1 MQLRLILASLLLLSW
16 SETQARMILVND
28 IETTSVGEHPEYF
41 IDSQGTATLDQVMG
55 MALPEHP
62 KSNPSFG
69 WSNDVVWLKSSFEKI
84 DDHPYILEIGY
95 PLLDDVTI
103 YLFRNGRLLNEIRA
117 GDSVPSSKDIVD
129 QIDPALRF
137 PQESGL
143 YTVVLRIKSSSS
155 IQAPLRL
162 YSPNSFS
169 KKEGEEVLVTG
180 IYAGILGIMAL
191 YNLFIFFASRSR
203 AYLYY
208 ASFVLTFLLLQLSL
222 SGHSYLYLWPAYPH
236 LSDYM
241 ICQGGLLA
249 TLMMLFFAKDFLG
262 ISKRGKIKE
271 RLVQVLQYGLIAMLA
286 FTFFLKY
293 VVAIKMMAVG
303 ALLAVLVVLGIA
315 VTQMLEGQRE
325 ARFYVGAWALFI
337 TGCVIYLLKQLG
349 LLPVTFITSYA
360 FKIGSVIEVSLLS
373 LALAD
378 RLNVMRFQLR
388 KANTELQD
396 LNENLEQRVVEKTRD
411 IRSILDNLPQAIF
424 QVKARNGKPV
434 IDEEY
439 SHFLCQ
445 FLGREHLEGL
455 DPIQTVFAN
464 TNLSSNDLAMIESVL
479 TTSIGEE
486 LLQFEMNE
494 GNLPREFMHHDR
506 LQEVDWH
513 PVVDQKGIVL
523 KLLIAMKDVTEIR
536 KLQMEAMQKAK
547 EYRRLGEVSQHESQ
561 KMRDLLKVTQELL
574 VSADKNIRPD
584 ANGLALAFR
593 NLHTIKGLSRNF
605 NFSDLTVET
614 HELEKKLKNAQ
625 SGPLDPLAINELKT
639 GIKHL
644 WTLFEDYRRINDE
657 VLGRG
662 KINDKLLI
670 NRHEL
675 QAIHHKITVAR
686 TNQEIK
692 EIQSDILFLFEVK
705 LSQAIQDEVQMLHS
719 VCDTLKKPVP
729 NVFFYN
735 DDYAIPNDLKMPL
748 RKVFVHLFRNSIDHG
763 IEAPEERQAANKP
776 RKGTISIRI
785 DEAESDIC
793 IIYMDDGRGLAL
805 EKIRK
810 KALEQK
816 FINAEEQLDPLQ
828 TAQLI
833 FMPNLSTVSEVTDI
847 SGRGVGMDA
856 IRGFIE
862 EAGGRIAIH
871 LNGTPVN
878 GYVPFEIRI
887 RLPYL
892 NEQKVPAM
900 SNAVGA

>member
-1 MQLRLILASLLLLSW
+1 MPIK
-16 SETQARMILVND
+16 D
-28 IETTSVGEHPEYF
+28 IVTTPIGEHPEYF
-41 IDSQGTATLDQVMG
+41 LDSQGTATLDQVMG
-55 MALPEHP
+55 MTLPEHP

-69 WSNDVVWLKSSFEKI
+69 WSDNVVWLKSSFEKA
-84 DDHPYILEIGY
+84 DNHPYILEIGY

-103 YLFRNGRLLNEIRA
+103 YLFRDGQPLSEIRT
-117 GDSVPSSKDIVD
+117 GDSVPSSPDVID
-129 QIDPALRF
+129 QIDPAIRF
-137 PQESGL
+137 PTEAGT
-143 YTVVLRIKSSSS
+143 YTIVLRIKSSSS
-155 IQAPLRL
+155 IQAPLKL
-162 YSPNSFS
+162 YTANSFTQ
-169 KKEGEEVLVTG
+169 KESEEVLVTG

-208 ASFVLTFLLLQLSL
+208 ACFVLTFLLLQLSL
-222 SGHSYLYLWPAYPH
+222 SGHTYLYLWPSYPH

-249 TLMMLFFAKDFLG
+249 TLMMLYFAKDFLG
-262 ISKRGKIKE
+262 ISKRGKIRQ
-271 RLVQVLQYGLIAMLA
+271 RLVLGLQYSLLAMLA
-286 FTFFLKY
+286 VTLVLKY

-315 VTQMLEGQRE
+315 ILQTIEGQRE

-349 LLPVTFITSYA
+349 LLPVNFITAYA

-378 RLNVMRFQLR
+378 RLNVMRYQLR

-424 QVKARNGKPV
+424 QVKSQSGRIV

-439 SHFLCQ
+439 SLFLSQ
-445 FLGREHLEGL
+445 FLGKDHLEGQ
-455 DPIQTVFAN
+455 DPLAAIFAN
-464 TNLSSNDLAMIESVL
+464 TSLSSNDMAMIESVL

-486 LLQFEMNE
+486 LFQFEMNE
-494 GNLPREFMHHDR
+494 GNLPREF
-506 LQEVDWH
+506 LYQEKLLEVDWH
-513 PVVDQKGIVL
+513 PVVDHKGVIL
-523 KLLIAMKDVTEIR
+523 KILIAMKDVTEIR

-574 VSADKNIRPD
+574 VSADKNIKPD
-584 ANGLALAFR
+584 TNGLALAFR

-605 NFSDLTVET
+605 NFTDLTVET
-614 HELEKKLKNAQ
+614 HEVERKIKAAQ
-625 SGPLDPLAINELKT
+625 SGPMTPDVMNELKS
-639 GIKHL
+639 GIKNL
-644 WTLFEDYRRINDE
+644 WAIFEDYRRINDD

-662 KINDKLLI
+662 RINDKLLI

-675 QAIHHKITVAR
+675 QAIHHKITLAR
-686 TNQEIK
+686 TSNEIK

-705 LSQAIQDEVQMLHS
+705 LSQAIQDEVQMLQS

-729 NVFFYN
+729 NVLFYN

-763 IEAPEERQAANKP
+763 IERPDERQAAGKP
-776 RKGTISIRI
+776 RKGTISVRI
-785 DEAESDIC
+785 EEADSDIC

-805 EKIRK
+805 EKIRN
-810 KALEQK
+810 KAVEQN
-816 FINAEEQLDPLQ
+816 FVSADEAMSPQEI
-828 TAQLI
+828 AQLI
-833 FMPNLSTVSEVTDI
+833 FMPNLSTVNEVTDI

-856 IRGFIE
+856 VRGFIE
-862 EAGGRIAIH
+862 EAGGRIEVQ
-871 LNGTPVN
+871 LNGTAVD
-878 GYVPFEIRI
+878 GYVPFEIKI
-887 RLPYL
+887 HLPY
-892 NEQKVPAM
+892 M
-900 SNAVGA
+900 SQSDQLPKAVGV